1 MLVMK
6 LGMLVMREMLG
17 MRPKMLA
24 MGPAIEIRAGAT
36 RVTIIP
42 VRESPGIADI
52 SLVLA
57 LDTTTRAGSVA
68 VTRDDS
74 VLALVEGDATRTH
87 AERLPGE
94 IEDALQRAGIQA
106 AELDV
111 LVVSSG
117 PGAFTGLR
125 IGLAAMQGLAMVLAK
140 PVVGVSALDALA
152 DAARAEGQ
160 VAIGAPIAT
169 WMDAAR
175 GEVFAA
181 AYRARA
187 DDPEQVMEP
196 LVGPP
201 GEMLH
206 ALPFAIGDR
215 VTFIGDGALRY
226 RDQIEH
232 ARPLTCIIEPMPL
245 LAPALAR
252 LGRRRAAA
260 GSAGPP
266 HALQPLYVRRPDAE
280 LDRERQANV

>member
-1 MLVMK
+1 MLVMKLGMLVMREMLVMK

-52 SLVLA
+52 SQVL
-57 LDTTTRAGSVA
+57 
-68 VTRDDS
+68 
-74 VLALVEGDATRTH
+74 
-87 AERLPGE
+87 
-94 IEDALQRAGIQA
+94 
-106 AELDV
+106 
-111 LVVSSG
+111 
-117 PGAFTGLR
+117 
-125 IGLAAMQGLAMVLAK
+125 
-140 PVVGVSALDALA
+140 
-152 DAARAEGQ
+152 
-160 VAIGAPIAT
+160 
-169 WMDAAR
+169 
-175 GEVFAA
+175 
-181 AYRARA
+181 
-187 DDPEQVMEP
+187 EP